1 MELCKVYCGTYC
13 IRGGSCVG
21 LFCLRSSGYRGHSLN
36 FMLVY
41 VFGNCSRDQS
51 TLKNGFLVGI
61 LPHWM
66 IRDAFQNYF
75 LRTLLPDAILLAPR
89 WVCYQT
95 PCVCRSV
102 PYTYDYFARCLEMRD
117 SSSLDSFPLYR
128 TDFLSIYHLDVHSF
142 IPRQTHHLPAFPPLH
157 H

>member
-21 LFCLRSSGYRGHSLN
+21 LFCLRSSVYRGHSLN

-66 IRDAFQNYF
+66 IRDAFQKLLFTNTF
-75 LRTLLPDAILLAPR
+75 ARRDIIDPPVGVLPD
-89 WVCYQT
+89 
-95 PCVCRSV
+95 
-102 PYTYDYFARCLEMRD
+102 
-117 SSSLDSFPLYR
+117 PLR
-128 TDFLSIYHLDVHSF
+128 M
-142 IPRQTHHLPAFPPLH
+142 
-157 H
+157 